1 MEEAFRA
8 RRTDI
13 SSTAPE
19 SAAPGRPVRVLVV
32 GAGEQLARNEDRVRE
47 QLERQHPHI
56 RPSFVLTTWSA
67 NWMPSFR
74 EFDRIRGSHQAL
86 VLMRFV
92 RTNFGRR
99 VRKAWPGDRPWR
111 FCWGEGQRLL
121 TRTIVRAAA
130 AASTKTG

>member
-1 MEEAFRA
+1 M
-8 RRTDI
+8 I
-13 SSTAPE
+13 
-19 SAAPGRPVRVLVV
+19 RVLVV
-32 GAGEQLARNEDRVRE
+32 GAGEQLARNENPVRE
-47 QLERQHPHI
+47 RLERTHPYI
-56 RPSFVLTTWSA
+56 RVTFARTGWGA
-67 NWMPSFR
+67 RWMPAF
-74 EFDRIRGSHQAL
+74 EAFDRMKGSHQAL